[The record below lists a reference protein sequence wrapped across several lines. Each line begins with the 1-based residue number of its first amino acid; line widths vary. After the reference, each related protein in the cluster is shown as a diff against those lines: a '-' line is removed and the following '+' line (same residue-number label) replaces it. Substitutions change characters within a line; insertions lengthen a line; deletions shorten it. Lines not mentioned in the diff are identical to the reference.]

1 MNSEIRNN
9 LQLNQWQSTKE
20 VLVWFDRIGNKSR
33 KSFLQLDIV
42 EFYPS
47 ITPQLL
53 DKALHF
59 AETTGGVTLTP
70 QQKKI
75 ILHSR
80 KSLLFSSD
88 GIGKKVWQKKDS
100 QPQEEDD
107 EVAQNKDHL
116 FDVTMGAPD
125 GAEVCEL
132 VGLLLLHEMSQNFPA
147 LNFGHYRDDGLA
159 SHGRIPSRDLQRI
172 LHEVEELFASHG
184 LRITL
189 EHS

>member
-1 MNSEIRNN
+1 MFVCVSSIRN
-9 LQLNQWQSTKE
+9 LQLNQWQSINE
-20 VLVWFDRIGNKSR
+20 VLGWFDRIGNKSR

-100 QPQEEDD
+100 QPQEED
-107 EVAQNKDHL
+107 EAEQKKDNL

-132 VGLLLLHEMSQNFPA
+132 VGLLLLHEMS
-147 LNFGHYRDDGLA
+147 
-159 SHGRIPSRDLQRI
+159 
-172 LHEVEELFASHG
+172 
-184 LRITL
+184 
-189 EHS
+189 